1 MTKQNNIRL
10 SASGIATYS
19 QCQRKFYYRH
29 IEKLPEKPTPQ
40 KVRGSIVHRVLDEF
54 FNVVNLSNIPKDQHW
69 HKTWS
74 DFKDILNTLLDAEW
88 KLIGDDYPD
97 CFKNEKQKQEF
108 LDDTKDIIDFYSA
121 KLAFALH
128 NKLKQLKDSKW
139 LDVEIKRFFYP
150 KDREYK
156 LEFLEQ
162 NMIGF
167 VDKTMSV
174 LGKGVAIVDYKTSKS
189 TLPHFISKEDLK
201 QCKVYAYLWN
211 AIFGEVPKHISV
223 FYLRDGES
231 VYYPITDKDLEE
243 IEQDVG
249 EIRGKDILKE
259 NFPKNV
265 TRLCDYCD
273 FWTLCFKNR
282 EDYEKQFADNKKISN

>member
-29 IEKLPEKPTPQ
+29 VEKLPEKPTPQ

-121 KLAFALH
+121 KLA
-128 NKLKQLKDSKW
+128 
-139 LDVEIKRFFYP
+139 V
-150 KDREYK
+150 
-156 LEFLEQ
+156 
-162 NMIGF
+162 
-167 VDKTMSV
+167 
-174 LGKGVAIVDYKTSKS
+174 
-189 TLPHFISKEDLK
+189 
-201 QCKVYAYLWN
+201 
-211 AIFGEVPKHISV
+211 
-223 FYLRDGES
+223 
-231 VYYPITDKDLEE
+231 
-243 IEQDVG
+243 
-249 EIRGKDILKE
+249 
-259 NFPKNV
+259 NV
-265 TRLCDYCD
+265 TVELLTPDPSLLG
-273 FWTLCFKNR
+273 TVMLMS
-282 EDYEKQFADNKKISN
+282 ISALSVALV